1 MDFAPQ
7 FSEKPSSHAVSEA
20 RPVLAFFAAL
30 KGRSSNVHAARPH
43 DNVDLQ
49 TRMIITS
56 VALIRAATV

>member
-1 MDFAPQ
+1 MDFGPQ

-30 KGRSSNVHAARPH
+30 KGRSSTFMRPVHKTTWTF
-43 DNVDLQ
+43 Q